1 MSGAAAWALV
11 GLALAVLVVRR
22 RSTAIAVVSLQ
33 SLGIAIGALVLAPG
47 RSTEFAVASVV
58 LLAKALLL
66 GAVLGWSLTRTREP
80 RPVDEGAAPLVR
92 LVAGVALA
100 LGAAALVPS
109 FGLESRSAEQ
119 ATIALVVL
127 GVAAVVARRPT
138 LFQALG
144 LLVAENG
151 IALAATAVKGGLP
164 IVIELGVVFDVIVI
178 VAVAT
183 AFHERIFG
191 ELGTGD
197 TSLLRGLRD

>member
-1 MSGAAAWALV
+1 MSGGAVWALV
-11 GLALAVLVVRR
+11 ALALALVVVRR
-22 RSTAIAVVSLQ
+22 RSAAIALVTLQ
-33 SLGIAIGALVLAPG
+33 SLGIAVGALALAPA
-47 RSTEFAVASVV
+47 RSTEFVVASAA
-58 LLAKALLL
+58 LLAKALLV
-66 GAVLGWSLTRTREP
+66 GAVLAWSLARTREP
-80 RPVDEGAAPLVR
+80 RPVDEGAAPLLR
-92 LVAGVALA
+92 FVAAVALA
-100 LGAAALVPS
+100 LAATALVPA
-109 FGLESRSAEQ
+109 FGLESRGAEQ
-119 ATIALVVL
+119 AAVALVVL
-127 GVAAVVARRPT
+127 GVATVVARRAT

>member
-1 MSGAAAWALV
+1 MSGVGAWALV
-11 GLALAVLVVRR
+11 GLALAVLFVRR
-22 RSTAIAVVSLQ
+22 RSAAIALVTLQ
-33 SLGIAIGALVLAPG
+33 SLAIAIGALVLAPS
-47 RSTEFAVASVV
+47 RSTEFVVASAV
-58 LLAKALLL
+58 LLAKALLV
-66 GAVLGWSLTRTREP
+66 GCVLGWSLTRTREP

-92 LVAGVALA
+92 LVAGVALGLTA
-100 LGAAALVPS
+100 TALVPS
-109 FGLESRSAEQ
+109 FGLESSGAEQ
-119 ATIALVVL
+119 AAVALVVL
-127 GVAAVVARRPT
+127 GVATVVARRAT

-164 IVIELGVVFDVIVI
+164 IVIELGIVFDVIII

-191 ELGTGD
+191 EFGTGD